1 MRQWYAAMAI
11 GFLLGALL
19 THVVSSSLW
28 PLFGL
33 APIAHPMLY
42 RLVWPYR
49 QWGEVQAYR
58 KQLATRG
65 CCDNELAVTALV
77 EKYNLG
83 LSGDEAKALLFD

>member
-33 APIAHPMLY
+33 APLAHPMLY

-58 KQLATRG
+58 KQLVTRG
-65 CCDNELAVTALV
+65 YGDNEFAVIALV
-77 EKYNLG
+77 EKYDLG
-83 LSGDEAKALLFD
+83 LSADEAKALLFD